1 MKARQRPI
9 LEIIEGIRRNCNS
22 EFMVGVRLSP
32 ERFGMELSEIIN
44 LAGLL
49 MKEQLIEFLDLSL
62 WDVFKNA
69 EDERHQSQPLLSLF
83 TELDRKNV
91 RLGVAGKIMSSVD
104 IEKAFKLGVDWVML
118 GRAGILHHDYPNQL
132 RADPKFKPVELPVSP
147 DHLLCEGLSPS
158 FVDYMK
164 AWKGFVSGSEG
175 FVDNELI
182 LNS

>member
-1 MKARQRPI
+1 M
-9 LEIIEGIRRNCNS
+9 
-22 EFMVGVRLSP
+22 
-32 ERFGMELSEIIN
+32 
-44 LAGLL
+44 
-49 MKEQLIEFLDLSL
+49 
-62 WDVFKNA
+62 
-69 EDERHQSQPLLSLF
+69 
-83 TELDRKNV
+83 
-91 RLGVAGKIMSSVD
+91 
-104 IEKAFKLGVDWVML
+104 GVDWVML

-132 RADPKFKPVELPVSP
+132 RADPEFKPVELPVSP